1 LEYSIRALGNFS
13 SFGFL
18 SVGIVCW
25 QKTKVLKS
33 AAGSMK
39 HNRPLH
45 KASAAFCWFALLC
58 GLDLFGLN
66 IQ

>member
-1 LEYSIRALGNFS
+1 MF
-13 SFGFL
+13 FL
-18 SVGIVCW
+18 KFNVIPSVGK
-25 QKTKVLKS
+25 KTMCAFSALFVLCGWLFFQL
-33 AAGSMK
+33 AY
-39 HNRPLH
+39 NRPLH